1 MKKNATVL
9 IAVLWFIASWIP
21 LGLFFSINK
30 GRTGFS
36 KHQKAFKTVFKSH
49 GGGGQ
54 HTAAQQQSSRATLS
68 QSSSDQGHP
77 ISEVRSSP
85 NEQKHI
91 TIGTFNIHHGVDG
104 QNRESLDAL
113 IDEIKAS
120 GAQVIAL
127 QEVDRKNFRSGF
139 KDQVKEIAKAL
150 SFSYAY
156 GETINILGVKYGNAF
171 VSAYPIIEEDNIVLP
186 TASWEGRGL
195 LKVKID
201 LGDQIYRF
209 YTTHLGLSAR
219 EREEQ
224 IAVIN
229 HEISDSPLR
238 VILMGDF
245 NAQPEYLEMEKIH
258 SGLQDTAHATTQEK
272 LFTFAYNSTIPNIRI
287 DYIYTSKDVSVL
299 KHWVNPSSVSDHNMV
314 LARIALSSGD

>member
-1 MKKNATVL
+1 VKKKAMAF

-21 LGLFFSINK
+21 LGLFFSINE
-30 GRTGFS
+30 GRTIFS
-36 KHQKAFKTVFKSH
+36 KQQEAIKTVFKSH

-54 HTAAQQQSSRATLS
+54 YTVDPDHQVSLSS
-68 QSSSDQGHP
+68 
-77 ISEVRSSP
+77 

-91 TIGTFNIHHGVDG
+91 TIGTFNIHHGVDR
-104 QNRESLDAL
+104 QSKESLDAL

-120 GAQVIAL
+120 GAQIIAL
-127 QEVDRKNFRSGF
+127 QEVDRNNFRSGF

-171 VSAYPIIEEDNIVLP
+171 VSAYPIIEEDNIALP
-186 TASWEGRGL
+186 TASLEGRGL

-201 LGDQIYRF
+201 LGDHIYRF
-209 YTTHLGLSAR
+209 YTTHLGLSAK
-219 EREEQ
+219 EREQQ

-229 HEISDSPLR
+229 REISDAPLK

-245 NAQPEYLEMEKIH
+245 NAQPEYLEMKKIH
-258 SGLQDTAHATTQEK
+258 SGLQDAAQVASQEN

-287 DYIYTSKDVSVL
+287 DYIYTSKDVSVI
-299 KHWVNPSSVSDHNMV
+299 KHWVNPSSISDHNMV
-314 LARIALSSGD
+314 LARIDLSSGD